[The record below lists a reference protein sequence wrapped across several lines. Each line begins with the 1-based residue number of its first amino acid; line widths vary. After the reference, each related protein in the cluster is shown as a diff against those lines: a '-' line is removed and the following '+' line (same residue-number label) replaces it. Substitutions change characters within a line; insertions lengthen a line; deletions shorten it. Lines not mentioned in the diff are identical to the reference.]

1 MHTIKPLD
9 RDLIL
14 SAAREIGRIVTVEE
28 HFIAGGLGSAIAEI
42 CSQEY
47 PVKMKMIGIG
57 DSYASN
63 GPYEELLG
71 KYGLQPD
78 QIKNT
83 VIKFLST

>member
-1 MHTIKPLD
+1 
-9 RDLIL
+9 
-14 SAAREIGRIVTVEE
+14 
-28 HFIAGGLGSAIAEI
+28 
-42 CSQEY
+42 
-47 PVKMKMIGIG
+47 MKMIGIG